1 VHVLGALRAATSEAH
16 TRLSTSLDPS
26 RVCATRSSYTRF
38 LAALFGFHAA
48 VERALGPVALS
59 GVGASPRRSALL
71 AADLQFLGTPAA
83 TLPVMP
89 WTTPVE
95 APGARYGVAYVVE
108 GSALGGLLLGR
119 LAREQLQL
127 GPQYGASFFALGSGE
142 AHRWRQVKAA
152 LEQDVAGARLAPA
165 AAAAAA
171 TFEQL
176 ERWMH
181 AQGVVAPAGAAVPA
195 ARSERSR
202 SSVAPSAEPYPSS
215 SSSLTGQRSA
225 SSRSRNSAKPTT

>member
-1 VHVLGALRAATSEAH
+1 MHVLGALRAATSEAH

-59 GVGASPRRSALL
+59 GVGASPRRSTLL

-83 TLPVMP
+83 ELPVMP

-127 GPQYGASFFALGSGE
+127 GPQHGASFFALGSGE

-152 LEQDVAGARLAPA
+152 LEQDAAGARLAPA

-171 TFEQL
+171 TFEEL
-176 ERWMH
+176 ERWML
-181 AQGVVAPAGAAVPA
+181 AQGVVAPAAHA

-215 SSSLTGQRSA
+215 SSSVTGQRAA